1 MFKNMAALISEPGV
15 RRNIGKNLGK
25 FIQRSYN
32 SIKNLRS
39 VLDYNAIK
47 LKIPRMMIELCGR
60 IFDDLNS
67 NSSYQYNSW

>member
-47 LKIPRMMIELCGR
+47 LKNTMNDGR
-60 IFDDLNS
+60 VVWTDIR
-67 NSSYQYNSW
+67 

>member
-1 MFKNMAALISEPGV
+1 MAALISEPGV

-67 NSSYQYNSW
+67 NSSYQYNS

>member
-1 MFKNMAALISEPGV
+1 MAALISEPGV

-47 LKIPRMMIELCGR
+47 LKIPRMMVELYGW
-60 IFDDLNS
+60 IFDDRFF
-67 NSSYQYNSW
+67 

>member
-1 MFKNMAALISEPGV
+1 MLKNMAALISEPGV

-47 LKIPRMMIELCGR
+47 LKILRMMIELCGR

-67 NSSYQYNSW
+67 NSSYQYNS